1 MTNNDIVFQE
11 YNTEQVKVRAA
22 TNKRLMEQL
31 NVMEDRN
38 QEVDKISGKHET
50 SVTALSEELIESHQK
65 QSRVEGEAD
74 PVVLDTNSRLIA
86 ERDTTLKDRGASV
99 RIETNIAQIQL
110 NLECPDH
117 LVEKSSKLNPVKLR
131 KFQEE
136 KIHMIR
142 HVKNLTKRNQ
152 ELEAKSVSVIKEL
165 EGIKKQNALFK
176 NRVEVLEKTKTEMAN
191 AMKAAAKD
199 HRIAMGSLRSRKEVS
214 RREANKSGVRDRARE
229 GKGGRGFKIPV
240 LNTSRKERGTKERRQ
255 HFLQL
260 CNSGVR
266 KSEENTPALDKPL
279 TACEAWKIAA
289 IKCEIKCELE

>member
-1 MTNNDIVFQE
+1 MANAM
-11 YNTEQVKVRAA
+11 KAA
-22 TNKRLMEQL
+22 
-31 NVMEDRN
+31 
-38 QEVDKISGKHET
+38 
-50 SVTALSEELIESHQK
+50 A
-65 QSRVEGEAD
+65 
-74 PVVLDTNSRLIA
+74 
-86 ERDTTLKDRGASV
+86 KD
-99 RIETNIAQIQL
+99 
-110 NLECPDH
+110 H
-117 LVEKSSKLNPVKLR
+117 SSKLNPDKLR

-199 HRIAMGSLRSRKEVS
+199 HRIAMGSLRSRDHKYSRKEVS